1 MNLPASAWKRWRSR
15 VFYVQD
21 SCWPWTGTRDS
32 KNYGV
37 LKSKG
42 RMVKAHRMAYVAAY
56 GPIPSGLCVLHK
68 CDNPPCCNPEH
79 LFLGTLADNAADRDR
94 KGRTNRPQGEKHPQA
109 KLTDT
114 AIRSIRRRSLKGET
128 YKSIADSFGMHP
140 ATISEIA
147 RKKTWRHIA

>member
-1 MNLPASAWKRWRSR
+1 
-15 VFYVQD
+15 
-21 SCWPWTGTRDS
+21 
-32 KNYGV
+32 
-37 LKSKG
+37 
-42 RMVKAHRMAYVAAY
+42 MVKAHLMAYVAAY
-56 GPIPSGLCVLHK
+56 GPIPQGLCVLHK
-68 CDNPPCCNPEH
+68 WDNPPCCTPEH